1 MDVYFNERNFC
12 PIFQEIIVL
21 KYFLKAAALEIE
33 NNVIL
38 LSFHKELKMILW
50 IFFKLNFKYQLCMVY
65 SFARRFLNNMF
76 SYKEKRRLNA

>member
-1 MDVYFNERNFC
+1 MDIHLNERNFC

-21 KYFLKAAALEIE
+21 KYLLKAAALEIE

-50 IFFKLNFKYQLCMVY
+50 IFFQTKFQISTLYGIFFCKT
-65 SFARRFLNNMF
+65 F
-76 SYKEKRRLNA
+76 SE